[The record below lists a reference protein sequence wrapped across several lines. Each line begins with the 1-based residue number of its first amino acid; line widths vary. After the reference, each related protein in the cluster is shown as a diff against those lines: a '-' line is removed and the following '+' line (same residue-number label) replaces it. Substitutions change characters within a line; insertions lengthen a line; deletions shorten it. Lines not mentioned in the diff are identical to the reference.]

1 MAVLIDTK
9 LSADTKR
16 ELSAI
21 LASRIDDPVALRV
34 ARAVNAR
41 GSTETLV
48 QIANGLKA
56 SFGADS
62 LESKFM
68 DFLISQV
75 NDAKVAGKSDA
86 AVLSA
91 AQNAVSRE
99 NGCMPFTQREVGSKD
114 FRKTNDRVAIAM
126 FGGTGSKLVQSGKL
140 GTLSQENFQSV
151 QKAARGEALPER
163 ISGMDQAAWV
173 AKYNDFILTYKD
185 VMHES
190 GFSPSQEMFGHMVEG
205 QISNINKAKLTD
217 DQKQQLV
224 REARGRMETSYQSVG
239 GTATKED
246 SNFSGGKAAKASKIS
261 KCPYRALALA
271 MKMINQLAEMMC
283 SSFQKTVGS
292 SGFYK
297 GLSTDEFNQM
307 IGFGQR
313 LMERGE
319 DLEGFFGLATDK
331 NGEPIVVPSS
341 MIEIVMPDGRK
352 MQVTRQAQRP
362 ADKVMESLFANIGY
376 ADVYK
381 KLGIKADPKIKD
393 PTQAELDR
401 QRQLDGMDSTVVAR
415 AKDKVFR
422 DKVKNK
428 PQEVERAMK
437 YVEGLGEKYKQWQK
451 QHGHS
456 KHESDADKNLDLGIH
471 PSDLEN
477 ALEDLEEMATNNDD
491 AGRRAK
497 AWLAKYK
504 AAEERVETD
513 GGFIPEGLQ
522 NEIIRYVDSIKN
534 ALPQLEGIKNPKAQA
549 MTCEADTEML
559 FNKVEIERLRKK
571 GLADG
576 HEDIEYL
583 IDRNEALRALMKQGF
598 SGEDLNKLDVNQAAT
613 AQYIRML
620 SERIQNKLVDGEKL
634 SQSELRFVEQVFGA
648 RSKEITLAGNSDI
661 PRGTVAILESYAQ
674 DPQALVKS
682 YSRGKE
688 PQYQGNMSDPKPRGA
703 QTYRRKLREMEG
715 RLVDVFEV
723 GGGDPEN
730 LRNHPPVGAMSG
742 EYSELKQIIAQ
753 REREKSGGL
762 DGSV

>member
-246 SNFSGGKAAKASKIS
+246 SNFSGGKAAKSSKIS

-352 MQVTRQAQRP
+352 MQVTRPAQRP

-456 KHESDADKNLDLGIH
+456 KHESDADKNLDLGIQQF
-471 PSDLEN
+471 DLRY
-477 ALEDLEEMATNNDD
+477 ALEGLKEMATNNDD

-522 NEIIRYVDSIKN
+522 NEIIVFYKN
-534 ALPQLEGIKNPKAQA
+534 ATEAATMMQPELGDNKALANSTNLGI
-549 MTCEADTEML
+549 L
-559 FNKVEIERLRKK
+559 SNKVEIARLIASGVSEDSPEIQRLKGVNEAYKAVKKWNIPEAHLERLNLDELVQAQYMMQGSADFIQNVLQVPISWTAKNKQDAIAFFGPDIAAELTAAGNEYPPPHMILKLKEIAMKYLETLERVKPGKETSGRGVGEKQGVRDRGKMKK
-571 GLADG
+571 LSGYFDVREDGQVVAKPALGSSPEVQGLAADFG
-576 HEDIEYL
+576 KLKEY
-583 IDRNEALRALMKQGF
+583 
-598 SGEDLNKLDVNQAAT
+598 
-613 AQYIRML
+613 
-620 SERIQNKLVDGEKL
+620 
-634 SQSELRFVEQVFGA
+634 ELEQ
-648 RSKEITLAGNSDI
+648 
-661 PRGTVAILESYAQ
+661 
-674 DPQALVKS
+674 
-682 YSRGKE
+682 
-688 PQYQGNMSDPKPRGA
+688 
-703 QTYRRKLREMEG
+703 
-715 RLVDVFEV
+715 
-723 GGGDPEN
+723 
-730 LRNHPPVGAMSG
+730 
-742 EYSELKQIIAQ
+742 
-753 REREKSGGL
+753 REKSGGL